1 MFKYYLYRF
10 ARFLVNRLSLV
21 TSYKLGVILS
31 DIQYVCSFRDRRAVR
46 NNLKKILPPGADLSA
61 MTQEVFRNFGKYL
74 VEFLRMDGMVNQDF
88 IARRVK
94 IENIDRIARALEKG
108 KGAIIMTAHIG
119 NWELGAVLLNML
131 GYPLMAVTLP
141 HKERPVNDLFNHQ
154 REVHGITVVATHNAI
169 RKCMEQLKSNKI
181 IAIVGDRD
189 FTVKGGELMDFFGHK
204 ALIPKGA
211 AVFSK
216 KTGAPI
222 IPTFLIRE
230 PDGTFRLSILEPMFP
245 PKEADEEGIPPA
257 GSSPQGT
264 SGLREEEEAIRK
276 IMRRYLAVIED
287 QIRRYPTQWLLF
299 REFAVSSRTEKTNT
313 QDMRNLPDRRQELSA
328 R

>member
-1 MFKYYLYRF
+1 
-10 ARFLVNRLSLV
+10 
-21 TSYKLGVILS
+21 
-31 DIQYVCSFRDRRAVR
+31 
-46 NNLKKILPPGADLSA
+46 
-61 MTQEVFRNFGKYL
+61 
-74 VEFLRMDGMVNQDF
+74 MDGMVNQDF

-94 IENIDRIARALEKG
+94 IENIDRITRALEKG

-189 FTVKGGELMDFFGHK
+189 FTVKGGELIDFLGSK

-211 AVFSK
+211 AIFSK

-245 PKEADEEGIPPA
+245 PKEADEEGLP
-257 GSSPQGT
+257 
-264 SGLREEEEAIRK
+264 EEEAIRR

-299 REFAVSSRTEKTNT
+299 REFAVSSRTEKANT
-313 QDMRNLPDRRQELSA
+313 QDMRNLPDRRQEVSA

>member
-21 TSYKLGVILS
+21 MSYKLGVILS

-46 NNLKKILPPGADLSA
+46 NNLKRILLACPGGISPGVDLSA
-61 MTQEVFRNFGKYL
+61 MTREVFRNFGKYL

-94 IENIDRIARALEKG
+94 IENIDRITRALEKG

-154 REVHGITVVATHNAI
+154 REVHGIMVVATHNAI

-189 FTVKGGELMDFFGHK
+189 FTVKGGEVIDFLGAK

-211 AVFSK
+211 AIFSK

-245 PKEADEEGIPPA
+245 PKEADEEGVP
-257 GSSPQGT
+257 
-264 SGLREEEEAIRK
+264 EEEAIRR

-299 REFAVSSRTEKTNT
+299 REFAVSSRTEKANT
-313 QDMRNLPDRRQELSA
+313 QDMRNLPDRRQEVSA

>member
-10 ARFLVNRLSLV
+10 ARSLVNRLSLA
-21 TSYKLGVILS
+21 TSYKLGIIIS

-46 NNLKKILPPGADLSA
+46 NNLQKILPPGADLAA
-61 MTQEVFRNFGKYL
+61 MTREVFRNFGKYL

-189 FTVKGGELMDFFGHK
+189 FTVKGGELIDFLGAK

-211 AVFSK
+211 AIFSK

-245 PKEADEEGIPPA
+245 PKEVDEG
-257 GSSPQGT
+257 
-264 SGLREEEEAIRK
+264 GLPEEEAIRR
-276 IMRRYLAVIED
+276 IMRRYLAVVED
-287 QIRRYPTQWLLF
+287 QIRRYPTQWMLF
-299 REFAVSSRTEKTNT
+299 REFAVSSRTGKTST

>member
-1 MFKYYLYRF
+1 MFKYYLYRS
-10 ARFLVNRLSLV
+10 ARFLVNCLSLV
-21 TSYKLGVILS
+21 LSYRLGVILS

-46 NNLKKILPPGADLSA
+46 NNLRRILPPGADLSA
-61 MTQEVFRNFGKYL
+61 RTREVFRNFGKYL
-74 VEFLRMDGMVNQDF
+74 VEFLRMDGMVDKDF

-94 IENIDRIARALEKG
+94 IENIDRIDQALKEG

-131 GYPLMAVTLP
+131 GYQLMAVALP

-154 REVHGITVVATHNAI
+154 REVHGITVVATNNAI
-169 RKCMEQLKSNKI
+169 RKCMEHLKNNKI

-189 FTVKGGELMDFFGHK
+189 FTAKGGELVDFLGVK

-211 AVFSK
+211 AIFSK

-230 PDGTFRLSILEPMFP
+230 PDNTFRLSILDPMFP
-245 PKEADEEGIPPA
+245 PKDADEEGIP
-257 GSSPQGT
+257 
-264 SGLREEEEAIRK
+264 EEEAIHR
-276 IMRRYLAVIED
+276 IMRRYLAVIEE
-287 QIRRYPTQWLLF
+287 QIHRYPTQWLLF
-299 REFAVSSRTEKTNT
+299 REFAASSIEEGSST
-313 QDMRNLPDRRQELSA
+313 QDIKNFPARGQELSA
-328 R
+328 D

>member
-1 MFKYYLYRF
+1 MFKYCLYRF
-10 ARFLVNRLSLV
+10 ARFLVNRLSLA
-21 TSYKLGVILS
+21 TSYKLGVVLS
-31 DIQYVCSFRDRRAVR
+31 DIQYIFSFRDRKAVY
-46 NNLKKILPPGADLSA
+46 NNLKRICPDAKNLREMAR
-61 MTQEVFRNFGKYL
+61 EVFRNFGKYL
-74 VEFLRMDGMVNQDF
+74 VEFLRMDGMVDKDF

-94 IENIDRIARALEKG
+94 IENIERIDQALKKG

-131 GYPLMAVTLP
+131 GYPLMAVALP

-169 RKCMEQLKSNKI
+169 RKCMEQLKDNKI

-189 FTVKGGELMDFFGHK
+189 FTVKGGELIDFFGAK
-204 ALIPKGA
+204 TLIPKGA
-211 AVFSK
+211 AIFSK

-222 IPTFLIRE
+222 VPTFLIRE
-230 PDGTFRLSILEPMFP
+230 PDNMFRLSILDPIFP
-245 PKEADEEGIPPA
+245 GADEEGVP
-257 GSSPQGT
+257 
-264 SGLREEEEAIRK
+264 EEEAIRK

-287 QIRRYPTQWLLF
+287 QVRRYPTQWLLF
-299 REFAVSSRTEKTNT
+299 REFAVSSRTEKVDT
-313 QDMRNLPDRRQELSA
+313 QDMKNMPGRGQALSA

>member
-46 NNLKKILPPGADLSA
+46 NNLRRILLACPGGMPPGVDLSA
-61 MTQEVFRNFGKYL
+61 MAREVFRNFGKYL

-94 IENIDRIARALEKG
+94 IENIDRITRALEKG

-189 FTVKGGELMDFFGHK
+189 FTVKGGELIDFRGSK

-211 AVFSK
+211 AIFSK

-230 PDGTFRLSILEPMFP
+230 PDGTFRLSILDPMFP
-245 PKEADEEGIPPA
+245 PKEADEEGLP
-257 GSSPQGT
+257 
-264 SGLREEEEAIRK
+264 EEEAIRR
-276 IMRRYLAVIED
+276 IMRRYLTVIED

-299 REFAVSSRTEKTNT
+299 REFAVSSRAGKSEYPRYEK
-313 QDMRNLPDRRQELSA
+313 PA
-328 R
+328 

>member
-10 ARFLVNRLSLV
+10 ARFLVNRLSLA
-21 TSYKLGVILS
+21 TSYRLGVILS
-31 DIQYVCSFRDRRAVR
+31 DIQYICSFRDRRAVR
-46 NNLKKILPPGADLSA
+46 NNLKRILPPGTDLST
-61 MTQEVFRNFGKYL
+61 MTREVFRNFGRYL
-74 VEFLRMDGMVNQDF
+74 VEFLRMDGMVNKDF

-94 IENIDRIARALEKG
+94 IENIDRITQALGKG

-131 GYPLMAVTLP
+131 GYPLMAVALP

-154 REVHGITVVATHNAI
+154 REVHGITVVATNSAI
-169 RKCMEQLKSNKI
+169 RKCMEYLKSNNI

-189 FTVKGGELMDFFGHK
+189 FTAKGGELMDFLGTK

-211 AVFSK
+211 AIFSK

-230 PDGTFRLSILEPMFP
+230 PDNTFRLSIMEPLFP
-245 PKEADEEGIPPA
+245 PKEADEEEGVP
-257 GSSPQGT
+257 
-264 SGLREEEEAIRK
+264 EEEAIRR
-276 IMRRYLAVIED
+276 IMHRYLAIIED
-287 QIRRYPTQWLLF
+287 QIRRYPAQWMLF
-299 REFAVSSRTEKTNT
+299 REFAVSPGAQRTNS
-313 QDMRNLPDRRQELSA
+313 QNVRNLPDRRQELSTY
-328 R
+328 

>member
-10 ARFLVNRLSLV
+10 ARFLVNCLSLA
-21 TSYKLGVILS
+21 TSYKLGIILS

-46 NNLKKILPPGADLSA
+46 NNLRRILPSEADLSA
-61 MTQEVFRNFGKYL
+61 KTREVFRNFGKYL
-74 VEFLRMDGMVNQDF
+74 VEFLRMDGMVDKDF

-94 IENIDRIARALEKG
+94 IENIDRIDQALKKG

-131 GYPLMAVTLP
+131 GYQLMAVALP

-154 REVHGITVVATHNAI
+154 REVHGITVVATNNAI
-169 RKCMEQLKSNKI
+169 RKCMEHLKSNKI

-189 FTVKGGELMDFFGHK
+189 FTVKGGELIDFFGVK
-204 ALIPKGA
+204 ALIPKGTA
-211 AVFSK
+211 TFSK

-230 PDGTFRLSILEPMFP
+230 PDNTFRLSILEPMFP
-245 PKEADEEGIPPA
+245 PKDADEEGVP
-257 GSSPQGT
+257 
-264 SGLREEEEAIRK
+264 EEESIRR
-276 IMRRYLAVIED
+276 IMRRYLTVIED
-287 QIRRYPTQWLLF
+287 QVRRHPTQWLLF
-299 REFAVSSRTEKTNT
+299 REFAVSSVSSVSSGSGEAEGSNN
-313 QDMRNLPDRRQELSA
+313 QHMRGQPDRRQELSA
-328 R
+328 Y

>member
-46 NNLKKILPPGADLSA
+46 NNLRRILLACPGGMPPGVDLSA
-61 MTQEVFRNFGKYL
+61 MAREVFRNFGKYL

-94 IENIDRIARALEKG
+94 IENIDRITRALEKG

-189 FTVKGGELMDFFGHK
+189 FTVKGGELIDFLGSK

-211 AVFSK
+211 AIFSK

-245 PKEADEEGIPPA
+245 PKEADEEGVP
-257 GSSPQGT
+257 
-264 SGLREEEEAIRK
+264 EEEAIRR

-299 REFAVSSRTEKTNT
+299 REFAVSSRAGKVNT
-313 QDMRNLPDRRQELSA
+313 QDMRNLPDRRQEVSA

>member
-10 ARFLVNRLSLV
+10 ARSLVNRLSLA
-21 TSYKLGVILS
+21 TSYKLGIIFS

-46 NNLKKILPPGADLSA
+46 NNLQKILPPGADLSA
-61 MTQEVFRNFGKYL
+61 MTREVFRNFGKYL
-74 VEFLRMDGMVNQDF
+74 VEFLRMDGMINQDF

-94 IENIDRIARALEKG
+94 IEHIDRINQALEKG

-189 FTVKGGELMDFFGHK
+189 FTVKGGELIDFLGTK

-211 AVFSK
+211 AIFSK
-216 KTGAPI
+216 KTGAPV
-222 IPTFLIRE
+222 IPTFLVRE

-245 PKEADEEGIPPA
+245 PKEADEEGLP
-257 GSSPQGT
+257 
-264 SGLREEEEAIRK
+264 EEEAIRR

-299 REFAVSSRTEKTNT
+299 REFAVSSVPFRNGTEQNGKNEY
-313 QDMRNLPDRRQELSA
+313 PGYEKPA
-328 R
+328 

>member
-10 ARFLVNRLSLV
+10 ARFLVNRLSLAI
-21 TSYKLGVILS
+21 SYKLGVVLS
-31 DIQYVCSFRDRRAVR
+31 DIQYICSFRDRRSVR
-46 NNLKKILPPGADLSA
+46 RNLEKILPAGMPLSGP
-61 MTQEVFRNFGKYL
+61 TREVFRNFGRYL
-74 VEFLRMDGMVNQDF
+74 VEFLRMDGMVDKDF
-88 IARRVK
+88 IARQVS
-94 IENIDRIARALEKG
+94 IENIDRIDRALEKG

-131 GYPLMAVTLP
+131 GYQLMAVALP

-154 REVHGITVVATHNAI
+154 REIHGITVVATHNAI
-169 RKCMEQLKSNKI
+169 RKGMEQLKNNQI

-189 FTVKGGELMDFFGHK
+189 FTAKGGELIDFLGTK

-211 AVFSK
+211 AIFSK

-230 PDGTFRLSILEPMFP
+230 ADNKFRLSICEPLFP
-245 PKEADEEGIPPA
+245 GAEEEGVP
-257 GSSPQGT
+257 
-264 SGLREEEEAIRK
+264 EEEAVRK
-276 IMRRYLAVIED
+276 IMRRYLAVIEG

-299 REFAVSSRTEKTNT
+299 REFVVSAGT
-313 QDMRNLPDRRQELSA
+313 QRPNNQGMVTMSDRRQEISA

>member
-10 ARFLVNRLSLV
+10 ARFLVNRLSLA
-21 TSYKLGVILS
+21 TSYKLGIILS
-31 DIQYVCSFRDRRAVR
+31 DIQYVFSFRDRKAVY
-46 NNLKKILPPGADLSA
+46 NNLKRISPDAKNHQQ
-61 MTQEVFRNFGKYL
+61 MTREVFRNFGKYL
-74 VEFLRMDGMVNQDF
+74 VEFLRMDGMVNEDF

-94 IENIDRIARALEKG
+94 IENIERIDQALKKG

-131 GYPLMAVTLP
+131 GYPLMAVALP

-169 RKCMEQLKSNKI
+169 RKCMEQLKDNKI

-189 FTVKGGELMDFFGHK
+189 FTVKGGELIDFFGTK
-204 ALIPKGA
+204 TLIPKGA
-211 AVFSK
+211 AIFSK

-222 IPTFLIRE
+222 IPIFLIRE
-230 PDGTFRLSILEPMFP
+230 PDSMFRVSIFEPIFP
-245 PKEADEEGIPPA
+245 GADEEGVP
-257 GSSPQGT
+257 
-264 SGLREEEEAIRK
+264 EEEAIRK

-287 QIRRYPTQWLLF
+287 QVRRYPTQWLLF
-299 REFAVSSRTEKTNT
+299 REFAVSSRTEKVDT
-313 QDMRNLPDRRQELSA
+313 QDMKNMPGRGQALSA

>member
-21 TSYKLGVILS
+21 MSYKLGVILS

-46 NNLKKILPPGADLSA
+46 NNLKRILLACPGGMPPGVDLSA
-61 MTQEVFRNFGKYL
+61 MTREVFRNFGKYL

-131 GYPLMAVTLP
+131 EYPLMAVTLP

-189 FTVKGGELMDFFGHK
+189 FTVKGGELIDFLGAK

-211 AVFSK
+211 AIFSK
-216 KTGAPI
+216 KPA
-222 IPTFLIRE
+222 R
-230 PDGTFRLSILEPMFP
+230 RLSRHF
-245 PKEADEEGIPPA
+245 
-257 GSSPQGT
+257 
-264 SGLREEEEAIRK
+264 
-276 IMRRYLAVIED
+276 
-287 QIRRYPTQWLLF
+287 
-299 REFAVSSRTEKTNT
+299 
-313 QDMRNLPDRRQELSA
+313 
-328 R
+328 

>member
-1 MFKYYLYRF
+1 MFKYCLYRF
-10 ARFLVNRLSLV
+10 ARFLVNRLSLA
-21 TSYKLGVILS
+21 TSYKLGIIIS
-31 DIQYVCSFRDRRAVR
+31 DIQHVCSFRDRRAVR
-46 NNLKKILPPGADLSA
+46 NNLQKILPPGADLSA
-61 MTQEVFRNFGKYL
+61 MTREVFRNFGKYL

-94 IENIDRIARALEKG
+94 IENIDRIAKALGKG

-189 FTVKGGELMDFFGHK
+189 FTVKGGELIDFLGAK

-211 AVFSK
+211 AIFSK

-230 PDGTFRLSILEPMFP
+230 PDGTFRLSILDPMFP
-245 PKEADEEGIPPA
+245 PQEKEADEEGVP
-257 GSSPQGT
+257 
-264 SGLREEEEAIRK
+264 EEEAVRR

-287 QIRRYPTQWLLF
+287 QIRRYPAQWLLF
-299 REFAVSSRTEKTNT
+299 REFAVSSRAKKTNT
-313 QDMRNLPDRRQELSA
+313 RDLRNLPDRRVGPAMRDRQELSA
-328 R
+328 Y